1 MATRK
6 TQVPGATITSE
17 ENKTTET
24 VELTPQPVLHENHD
38 TAPETKAEI
47 LAAPDQEDATTTPVP
62 EDDLAVQ
69 FAMMQERMNRLEQEN
84 AQLKQGSVA
93 SSPAPVTQA
102 SQANT
107 QANVR
112 RESVLTE
119 KGWTSKEVR

>member
-6 TQVPGATITSE
+6 TQVPGATTTPE

-47 LAAPDQEDATTTPVP
+47 LAAPDQEGTTTTPVP

-69 FAMMQERMNRLEQEN
+69 FTKMQERMNRLEQEN
-84 AQLKQGSVA
+84 AQLKQGSVT
-93 SSPAPVTQA
+93 SSPASVTQA

>member
-6 TQVPGATITSE
+6 TQVPGATTTPE

-38 TAPETKAEI
+38 TAPETKAEL
-47 LAAPDQEDATTTPVP
+47 LAAPDQEGTTTTPVP
-62 EDDLAVQ
+62 EGDLAVQ

-93 SSPAPVTQA
+93 SSPAPVIQA